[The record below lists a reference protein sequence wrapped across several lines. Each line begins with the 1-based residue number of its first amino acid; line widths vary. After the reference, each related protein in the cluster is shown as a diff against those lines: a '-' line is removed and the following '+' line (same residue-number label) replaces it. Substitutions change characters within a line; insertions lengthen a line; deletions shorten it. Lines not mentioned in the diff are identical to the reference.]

1 MLKNIIPQYQLTR
14 CENALVA
21 YLGSHGECRPT
32 KFDAYVEVWLDRD
45 VLQRVGAVDIANASQ
60 GDKKSKQE
68 INAFKWIDGEIMP
81 PRVLKQFYERGIH
94 CVADGIRAKS
104 KFIKLENGNYCL
116 SATSQPTLAVAATP
130 SVEGGA
136 A

>member
-1 MLKNIIPQYQLTR
+1 MLKNIIPQYQLKR

-32 KFDAYVEVWLDRD
+32 KFDAYVEVWLDSD
-45 VLQRVGAVDIANASQ
+45 VLQRVGAVDIATASQ
-60 GDKKSKQE
+60 GDKKSKKE
-68 INAFKWIDGEIMP
+68 INAFKWIDGELMP

-116 SATSQPTLAVAATP
+116 SETSQPMPAVAVTP
-130 SVEGGA
+130 SMEGGA